1 MTGLR
6 GVSSQSGRDTPNSLE
21 TPLRLRQ
28 GRNMRA
34 TSPILHLDAVS
45 KSFGGV
51 PAVTDV
57 SFDVRPGEIV
67 GFLGPNGAG
76 KTTSLR
82 MALGYVKPDSGTVHL
97 FGAPPGEAAFGR
109 VGFLPEERGLY
120 KKQTAREA
128 IAHMARLNG
137 MKKRNAFTTADDLLE
152 RYGLGDAKRKKNKD
166 MSKGMAQKVQLLSAI
181 AHDPEFYILDEPF
194 SGLDPVNQQVLE
206 SMVREIAARGR
217 TILFSTH
224 VMEHAERLCDRILLV
239 NGGRKVFDGTVEA
252 ALDFAPRRVILASEN
267 TGLTETVTPFARDIS
282 RRDDGALN
290 LLLNR
295 EAQIPDLLER
305 CVEAG
310 VRLTRFEPMRASLHE
325 AFVALVGEDV
335 RADLEEETAS

>member
-1 MTGLR
+1 MSL
-6 GVSSQSGRDTPNSLE
+6 SS
-21 TPLRLRQ
+21 
-28 GRNMRA
+28 
-34 TSPILHLDAVS
+34 SPILSLDGVSKTFGGKLAVS
-45 KSFGGV
+45 
-51 PAVTDV
+51 DV
-57 SFDVRPGEIV
+57 SFSVRPGEIV

-82 MALGYVKPDSGTVHL
+82 MALGYVKPDIGSVRL
-97 FGAPPGEAAFGR
+97 FGGEPGESAFGR

-137 MKKRNAFTTADDLLE
+137 MKRADAFRTADDMLD

-206 SMVREIAARGR
+206 AMVREIAARGR

-224 VMEHAERLCDRILLV
+224 VMEHAERLCDRIVLMSQ
-239 NGGRKVFDGTVEA
+239 GRKVFDGSVEA
-252 ALDFAPRRVILASEN
+252 ALDHAPRRVLMASEN
-267 TGLTETVTPFARDIS
+267 SGLADAVTPFAVEME
-282 RRDDGALN
+282 RRDDGTLD
-290 LLLNR
+290 LLLKR
-295 EAQIPDLLER
+295 SAQTPDLLER

-335 RADLEEETAS
+335 RADLEADAARDAAALTEETV